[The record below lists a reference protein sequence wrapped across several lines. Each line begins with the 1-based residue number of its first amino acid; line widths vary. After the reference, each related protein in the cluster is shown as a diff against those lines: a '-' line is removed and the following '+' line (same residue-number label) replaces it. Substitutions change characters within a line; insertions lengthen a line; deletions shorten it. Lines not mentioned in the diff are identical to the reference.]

1 MKRRKYQHP
10 KFLSDSHITHKDKE
24 LIQADYE
31 KWLQRRAQSH
41 AKQDKKILQDQE
53 KNTKTV
59 VVKEY
64 KAKIHQAVCKCQGK
78 DAYTGEVLDWY
89 LLSKWNNEDAKKFK
103 RNYKKKFALLPT
115 VDHVDELGVAN
126 FKICAWRTN
135 DAKNDLSLNELID
148 FCKKIIK
155 NNA

>member
-1 MKRRKYQHP
+1 MNKYYPPIPIDQAVYKR
-10 KFLSDSHITHKDKE
+10 
-24 LIQADYE
+24 
-31 KWLQRRAQSH
+31 WLQRRATSL
-41 AKQDKKILQDQE
+41 ARRDRKYLQDQG

-64 KAKIHQAVCKCQGK
+64 KTAIHDSVCKCQGK
-78 DAYTGEVLDWY
+78 DAYTGEALDWT

-103 RNYKKKFALLPT
+103 RNYKKEFALLPT
-115 VDHVDELGVAN
+115 VDHVDELGIAK

-155 NNA
+155 KNT